1 MKSFRGLDGSICGAI
16 LSNRPSSLP
25 GVACCATSSGHRP
38 KPRRIPAAAVPAS
51 PSTTAHYTSSPNTT
65 TRCPRTTSWLRSTF
79 LVDSVRRDVA
89 AYPAPERQSR
99 QYSQE
104 AVAASLQQGNK
115 VFDRPKKDELLG
127 IIDHEHAG
135 TVDDHLQFVRDP
147 YLRRY
152 AQPDGPNLTISDREE
167 DINYPSRDEALRG
180 DQEVAETV
188 KKLRKVLNMRLK
200 HPALVGLRKIYAI
213 YCTLPRPRMLH
224 LPAPLRHRL
233 LKVLGTPKRRNS
245 KSMLRFF
252 AVIGEVQ
259 DCGLTLRRR
268 EWNAA
273 LALASQYVSQTTD
286 TEAEATLRLWNE
298 MERNGGEKGNG
309 VTFNILFDAASK
321 SGNFALAEKIYSEMV
336 SRGIPF
342 NRYHHV
348 SLIHFFGLKKDQ
360 DGIRAAYKEMV
371 DAGEMI
377 DTVVLNCLIASF
389 LRAGDEGAALR
400 VYDYMKSNSPNAAAL
415 PAADYR
421 MNRVAVQV
429 LMMFGKVGRNHPSM
443 RPVFQEAVVNTPDLQ
458 TYRILLSHYGI
469 NAGNLNRVVQFL
481 DEMKWFNVPVH
492 GAVFLILFK
501 AFTQHGGR
509 PYLGWT
515 EDRLRSVFS
524 SLLHII
530 DNDND
535 QNLYIDTWL
544 AGWALRAFLRC
555 SNKDAVLDS
564 YGELKSRW
572 QLPGDRVEYMEAF
585 LHRLLDE
592 KNSAR
597 HDSSGPGM
605 YRRGNFRR

>member
-1 MKSFRGLDGSICGAI
+1 MVAYPS
-16 LSNRPSSLP
+16 LSNR
-25 GVACCATSSGHRP
+25 
-38 KPRRIPAAAVPAS
+38 
-51 PSTTAHYTSSPNTT
+51 
-65 TRCPRTTSWLRSTF
+65 
-79 LVDSVRRDVA
+79 
-89 AYPAPERQSR
+89 QSR
-99 QYSQE
+99 RYSQQ
-104 AVAASLQQGNK
+104 AVAASAQQENK
-115 VFDRPKKDELLG
+115 ILDRPKKDELLA
-127 IIDHEHAG
+127 IVDHEHSG

-147 YLRRY
+147 YFRRY
-152 AQPDGPNLTISDREE
+152 AQPDGPNLTISDRAE
-167 DINYPSRDEALRG
+167 DINYPSRNEALRG
-180 DQEVAETV
+180 DPKVAETV

-200 HPALVGLRKIYAI
+200 HPALVGLRTIYTI
-213 YCTLPRPRMLH
+213 YCSLPKPRMLH
-224 LPAPLRHRL
+224 LPATLRHRL
-233 LKVLGTPKRRNS
+233 LKVLGAPKRRNS

-273 LALASQYVSQTTD
+273 LALASQYVSYTTD

-298 MERNGGEKGNG
+298 MERTGGEKGNG

-321 SGNFALAEKIYSEMV
+321 SGNFTLAEKIYGEMV

-389 LRAGDEGAALR
+389 LRAGDEAAALR
-400 VYDYMKSNSPNAAAL
+400 VYDYMKSNNPKVPAL

-421 MNRVAVQV
+421 MSRVAVQV

-443 RPVFQEAVVNTPDLQ
+443 RPILQEAVINTPDLQ

-469 NAGNLNRVVQFL
+469 TAGNINRVVQFL
-481 DEMKWFNVPVH
+481 DEMKWFDVPVH
-492 GAVFLILFK
+492 GAIFLILFK

-515 EDRLRSVFS
+515 EERLRSVFS

-530 DNDND
+530 DNSNNGDHK
-535 QNLYIDTWL
+535 LYIDTWL

-555 SNKDAVLDS
+555 SNKEAVLDT

-585 LHRLLDE
+585 LHRLLNE
-592 KNSAR
+592 QNPAKF
-597 HDSSGPGM
+597 DSNGLGTFGRGKV
-605 YRRGNFRR
+605 RR